1 MYAVWNTVLAGAGEE
16 LILTSL
22 SSFTEQLY
30 LTLKNGYRIF
40 LS

>member
-16 LILTSL
+16 LSRTSP
-22 SSFTEQLY
+22 SPFDEQLY
-30 LTLKNGYRIF
+30 LTLKNGYLIF